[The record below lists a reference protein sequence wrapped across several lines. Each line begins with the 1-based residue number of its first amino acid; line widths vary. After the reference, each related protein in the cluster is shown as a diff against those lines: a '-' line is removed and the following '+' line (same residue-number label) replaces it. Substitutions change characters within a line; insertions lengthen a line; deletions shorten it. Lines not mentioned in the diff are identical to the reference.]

1 MRAMHSPTHSLVALP
16 ALLLPLLLSAAR
28 SDATVSSYADAT
40 VGLIGQ
46 IQDPQYTGSI
56 TGTDGVAI
64 TRGGFLAFPPSPGS
78 TSATARGSAR
88 ASHGALEASTYVSI
102 GGDFYGAGDSKGIA
116 KFLDD
121 VTIHPSDL
129 GLVGMPG
136 TFILPIEI
144 AGGIL
149 GSAPSGGSGYLG
161 FLFAEWIY
169 AVRVNQAEKWRAG
182 DDVTISVFIN
192 DPEDAVLTTG
202 LFESTEIAF
211 VFGEPFELAA
221 TLTVRGHGGVGARHS
236 GFESLLL
243 QANWQ
248 GITEVRDAGGNLVAF
263 TMESA
268 SATDYTGEIVVPEPA
283 SAVSSLASLLV
294 LAALRLRA
302 ARDPALR
309 RGACRPRPAPR
320 R

>member
-1 MRAMHSPTHSLVALP
+1 MRAMHSLTHSLVALP
-16 ALLLPLLLSAAR
+16 ALLLLLLSAAR
-28 SDATVSSYADAT
+28 SDATISSYADAT
-40 VGLIGQ
+40 VVLSGLIP
-46 IQDPQYTGSI
+46 DPQYTGSI
-56 TGTDGVAI
+56 TGTDPVAI
-64 TRGGFLAFPPSPGS
+64 TRGGFLTLPNYPGS
-78 TSATARGSAR
+78 TSATARGSAG

-102 GGDFYGAGDSKGIA
+102 GPGDFKAVGYSQGIA

-149 GSAPSGGSGYLG
+149 GSAPSGGLGAPGYL
-161 FLFAEWIY
+161 Y
-169 AVRVNQAEKWRAG
+169 ARWFYDVRVNRARRWSAG
-182 DDVTISVFIN
+182 DDVLISEFID

-211 VFGEPFELAA
+211 VFGEPFELDAS
-221 TLTVRGHGGVGARHS
+221 LTVLGDGTVGGGRS
-236 GFESLLL
+236 GFESLVL

-268 SATDYTGEIVVPEPA
+268 SATDYTDEIVVPEPA
-283 SAVSSLASLLV
+283 SAVSALASLLV
-294 LAALRLRA
+294 LATLRLRA
-302 ARDPALR
+302 ARGQAVR
-309 RGACRPRPAPR
+309 RGACRPRPAPGR
-320 R
+320 